1 MSELPP
7 SGQGSGEDP
16 DLDARGVKRPRG
28 PVSRREFLGLAIG
41 LAALV
46 LLALR
51 LVWVQ
56 GMDLTGRAAE
66 AENARLRRES
76 LPALRGQITDRN
88 GSVLARSIQRY
99 DIAVDQTLVQDIVLR
114 HPDGTTENVTVLE
127 TIQNLADILNIS
139 DQEVRDTL
147 DGDANF
153 EYLFRS
159 ATPEQ
164 WNQVQDLQLG
174 YVTAEPVSQ
183 RTYPNGQLGG
193 SVVGFMGGDGDA
205 LAGVELSQDS
215 VLSGEE
221 GSRVFE
227 ISADGV
233 RIPVAPHDEISPV
246 NGAAVELT
254 IDRDVQY
261 YAQEAVAARVKELD
275 AEWGTAVVLRVAD
288 GQVLALADS
297 TMVDP
302 NDPGRTE
309 NEGDYSPRAVAAA
322 VEPGSTEKTLTAAA
336 TIEDGKVEPL
346 SEVPVPAE
354 LTIDGQTFTDSFSHG
369 AEDRTFAGVIAD
381 SMNTGTVEVGSR
393 LSPQQRYDWLKT
405 FGIGEL
411 TGIEIPGETMGLLAD
426 WTAWDTRQQYTVLF
440 GQGLSQSPLRT
451 ATIYQAVANQG
462 VLVEPRVVAATIDTD
477 GTRTPAES
485 PEPRR
490 LVSSETA
497 DKVLEIME
505 SVVTV
510 GGAPEA
516 AVEGYRVGGKSGTAE
531 APGEQGGYDGYTTS
545 FVGMAPMEDPQYVV
559 AVTLQRPQGDV
570 RTIGASGVFSTI
582 MGDVL
587 KHYGVSPSS
596 TPPEGLPKFFGK
608 DEDRNE
614 PPT

>member
-1 MSELPP
+1 MSDPRD
-7 SGQGSGEDP
+7 GEDP
-16 DLDARGVKRPRG
+16 EVQRVVTSRG
-28 PVSRREFLGLAIG
+28 PVNRREFFGLAFG
-41 LAALV
+41 LLALV
-46 LLALR
+46 ALALR

-56 GMDLTGRAAE
+56 GMDLSGRAAG
-66 AENARLRRES
+66 AENARLRSEV
-76 LPALRGQITDRN
+76 LPALRGEIQDRN

-99 DIAVDQTLVQDIVLR
+99 DIAVDQTLVGDISVR
-114 HPDGTTENVTVLE
+114 QPDGTSETITVLDS
-127 TIQNLADILNIS
+127 IQDLADILLIS
-139 DQEVRDTL
+139 DQEVRDAL

-153 EYLFRS
+153 QYLYRA

-164 WNQVQDLQLG
+164 WNAIRELQLG

-193 SVVGFMGGDGDA
+193 SVVGFIGGDDEA
-205 LAGVELSQDS
+205 LAGIELSQND
-215 VLSGEE
+215 VLSGED
-221 GSRVFE
+221 GNRVFE

-233 RIPVAPHDEISPV
+233 RIPVAPQDESS
-246 NGAAVELT
+246 AVDGSTVQLSL
-254 IDRDVQY
+254 DRDVQY

-275 AEWGTAVVLRVAD
+275 AEWGTAVVLRVSD
-288 GQVLALADS
+288 GKVLALADS

-336 TIEDGKVEPL
+336 AIEDGKVEPL

-369 AEDRTFAGVIAD
+369 AEDRTFAGIIAD

-393 LSPQQRYDWLKT
+393 LTAEERHQWLER
-405 FGIGEL
+405 FGIGAA
-411 TGIEIPGETMGLLAD
+411 TGIEIPGETTGLLAD

-440 GQGLSQSPLRT
+440 GQGVSQSPLRT
-451 ATIYQAVANQG
+451 ATIYQAVANGG
-462 VLVEPRVVAATIDTD
+462 VLMEPRILEAVIDPDGNRSTPDPVEPQRVVS
-477 GTRTPAES
+477 E
-485 PEPRR
+485 
-490 LVSSETA
+490 ETA
-497 DKVLEIME
+497 AQVMDIME
-505 SVVTV
+505 TVVTV

-516 AVEGYRVGGKSGTAE
+516 AVDGYRVGGKSGTAE
-531 APGEQGGYDGYTTS
+531 APGDQGGYDGYTTS

-570 RTIGASGVFSTI
+570 RMIGASGVFSQI

-596 TPPEGLPKFFGK
+596 SSSVALPKFFGA

-614 PPT
+614 EADAQ

>member
-1 MSELPP
+1 MSSSSHHPDAMGDPAVETQP
-7 SGQGSGEDP
+7 S
-16 DLDARGVKRPRG
+16 AT
-28 PVSRREFLGLAIG
+28 RREFIGLAIG
-41 LAALV
+41 LFALV

-56 GMDLTGRAAE
+56 GFDLSGRAAS
-66 AENARLRRES
+66 AENARLRQER
-76 LPALRGQITDRN
+76 LPALRGEILDRT
-88 GSVLARSIQRY
+88 GAVMARSIQRY
-99 DIAVDQTLVQDIVLR
+99 DIAVDQTLVQDVILR
-114 HPDGTTENVTVLE
+114 NPDQSTRTVTVLE
-127 TIQNLADILNIS
+127 TIQNLADILHIS
-139 DQEVRDTL
+139 DDDVRDAL
-147 DGDANF
+147 DGEANF
-153 EYLFRS
+153 QYLFRS

-164 WNQVQDLQLG
+164 WNAVRELQLG

-205 LAGVELSQDS
+205 LAGIEMSQND
-215 VLSGEE
+215 VLSGED
-221 GSRVFE
+221 GSRTFE

-233 RIPVAPHDEISPV
+233 RIPVAPQDEVI
-246 NGAAVELT
+246 AVDGGSVHLT
-254 IDRDVQY
+254 LDRDVQY

-275 AEWGTAVVLRVAD
+275 AEWGTAVVLRVSD

-302 NDPGRTE
+302 NEPGRTE

-322 VEPGSTEKTLTAAA
+322 VEPGSTEKTLTASAA
-336 TIEDGKVEPL
+336 IEEGKIEPL

-354 LTIDGQTFTDSFSHG
+354 LTIDGQTFTDSFTHE

-381 SMNTGTVEVGSR
+381 SMNTGTVEVGSK
-393 LSPQQRYDWLKT
+393 LSPEQRHTWLKN
-405 FGIGEL
+405 FGIGDL

-451 ATIYQAVANQG
+451 ATIYQTVANDG
-462 VLVEPRVVAATIDTD
+462 VLVEPRVVLSTTD
-477 GTRTPAES
+477 ADGNTTPSPA

-490 LVSSETA
+490 VISSETA
-497 DKVLEIME
+497 AQVLEIME
-505 SVVTV
+505 TVVTV

-531 APGEQGGYDGYTTS
+531 APGDQGGYDGYTTS

-559 AVTLQRPQGDV
+559 AVTLQRPKGDV
-570 RTIGASGVFSTI
+570 RTIGASGVFSRI

-587 KHYGVSPSS
+587 KHYGVSPS
-596 TPPEGLPKFFGK
+596 TTQPVALDKFFGQ
-608 DEDRNE
+608 DADRNE
-614 PPT
+614 ENRG

>member
-1 MSELPP
+1 MSSSSEHPDATD
-7 SGQGSGEDP
+7 DP
-16 DLDARGVKRPRG
+16 QLGMQRPA
-28 PVSRREFLGLAIG
+28 SRREFIGLAIG
-41 LAALV
+41 LFALV

-56 GMDLTGRAAE
+56 GFDLSGRAAS
-66 AENARLRRES
+66 AENARLRQER
-76 LPALRGQITDRN
+76 LPALRGEIVDRT
-88 GSVLARSIQRY
+88 GAVMARSIQRY
-99 DIAVDQTLVQDIVLR
+99 DIAVDQTLVQDIIMR
-114 HPDGTTENVTVLE
+114 NPDGTTRTVSVLE
-127 TIQNLADILNIS
+127 TIQNLADILHIS
-139 DQEVRDTL
+139 DDDVRDAL

-153 EYLFRS
+153 QYLFRS

-164 WNQVQDLQLG
+164 WNAVRELQLG

-183 RTYPNGQLGG
+183 RSYPNGQLGG

-205 LAGVELSQDS
+205 LAGIELSQND
-215 VLSGEE
+215 VLSGED
-221 GSRVFE
+221 GSRTFE

-233 RIPVAPHDEISPV
+233 RIPVAPQDEVS
-246 NGAAVELT
+246 AVDGGSVQLT

-275 AEWGTAVVLRVAD
+275 AEWGTAVVLRVSD

-302 NDPGRTE
+302 NEPGRTE

-322 VEPGSTEKTLTAAA
+322 VEPGSTEKTLTASAA
-336 TIEDGKVEPL
+336 IEEGKAEPL

-354 LTIDGQTFTDSFSHG
+354 LTIDGQTFTDSFNHG
-369 AEDRTFAGVIAD
+369 AEDRTFAGIVAD

-393 LSPQQRYDWLKT
+393 LSPEQRHTWLKN
-405 FGIGEL
+405 FGIGDL

-440 GQGLSQSPLRT
+440 GHGLSQSPLRT
-451 ATIYQAVANQG
+451 ATIYQTVANDG
-462 VLVEPRVVAATIDTD
+462 VLVEPRVVLSTTDATGNT
-477 GTRTPAES
+477 TQAPT

-490 LVSSETA
+490 VISSETA
-497 DKVLEIME
+497 AQVLEIME
-505 SVVTV
+505 TVVTV
-510 GGAPEA
+510 GGAPDA

-531 APGEQGGYDGYTTS
+531 APGDQGGYDGYTTS

-559 AVTLQRPQGDV
+559 AVTLQRPKGDV
-570 RTIGASGVFSTI
+570 RTIGASGVFSRI

-587 KHYGVSPSS
+587 KHYGVSPS
-596 TPPEGLPKFFGK
+596 TTEPVALDKFFGK
-608 DEDRNE
+608 DADRNDE
-614 PPT
+614 NRD

>member
-1 MSELPP
+1 MSTSSEN
-7 SGQGSGEDP
+7 P
-16 DLDARGVKRPRG
+16 DAVNDAQLNLQRPA
-28 PVSRREFLGLAIG
+28 SRREFLGLAIG
-41 LAALV
+41 LFALV

-56 GMDLTGRAAE
+56 GFDISGRAAS
-66 AENARLRRES
+66 AENARLRQES
-76 LPALRGQITDRN
+76 LPALRGEILDRN
-88 GSVLARSIQRY
+88 GAVMARSIQRY
-99 DIAVDQTLVQDIVLR
+99 DIAVDQTLVQDITMR
-114 HPDGTTENVTVLE
+114 NPDGSTRTVSVLE
-127 TIQNLADILNIS
+127 TIQNLADILHMP
-139 DQEVRDTL
+139 DDEVRDAL

-153 EYLFRS
+153 QYVSRS

-164 WNQVQDLQLG
+164 WNAVRDLQLG

-205 LAGVELSQDS
+205 LAGIELSQND
-215 VLSGEE
+215 VLSGED
-221 GSRVFE
+221 GNRTFE

-233 RIPVAPHDEISPV
+233 RIPVAPQDEVS
-246 NGAAVELT
+246 AVDGGSVQLSL
-254 IDRDVQY
+254 DRDVQY

-275 AEWGTAVVLRVAD
+275 AEWGTAVVLRVSD
-288 GQVLALADS
+288 GQVLALADA

-336 TIEDGKVEPL
+336 ALEEGKIEPL

-369 AEDRTFAGVIAD
+369 AEDRTFAGIIAD
-381 SMNTGTVEVGSR
+381 SMNTGTVEVGKQ
-393 LSPQQRYDWLKT
+393 LTPEQRHAWLKN
-405 FGIGEL
+405 FGIGDL

-451 ATIYQAVANQG
+451 ATIYQAVANDG
-462 VLVEPRVVAATIDTD
+462 VLVEPRVVLSTTDVDGNTTPGAT
-477 GTRTPAES
+477 A
-485 PEPRR
+485 EPRR
-490 LVSSETA
+490 VVSSETA
-497 DKVLEIME
+497 AQVLEILE

-510 GGAPEA
+510 GGAPDA
-516 AVEGYRVGGKSGTAE
+516 AVDGYRVGGKSGTAE
-531 APGEQGGYDGYTTS
+531 APSDQGGFDGFTTS

-570 RTIGASGVFSTI
+570 RTIGASGVFSQI

-587 KHYGVSPSS
+587 KHYGVSPS
-596 TPPEGLPKFFGK
+596 TTQPVALDKFFGK
-608 DEDRNE
+608 DADRNE
-614 PPT
+614 QNSA

>member
-1 MSELPP
+1 MSTSSEN
-7 SGQGSGEDP
+7 P
-16 DLDARGVKRPRG
+16 DAVNDAQLNLQRPA
-28 PVSRREFLGLAIG
+28 SRREFLGLAIG
-41 LAALV
+41 LFALV

-56 GMDLTGRAAE
+56 GFDISGRAAS
-66 AENARLRRES
+66 AENARLRQES
-76 LPALRGQITDRN
+76 LPALRGEILDRN
-88 GSVLARSIQRY
+88 GAVMARSIQRY
-99 DIAVDQTLVQDIVLR
+99 DIAVDQTLVQDITMR
-114 HPDGTTENVTVLE
+114 NPDGSTRTVSVLE
-127 TIQNLADILNIS
+127 TIQNLADILHMP
-139 DQEVRDTL
+139 DDEVRAAL

-153 EYLFRS
+153 QYVSRS

-164 WNQVQDLQLG
+164 WNAVRDLQLG

-205 LAGVELSQDS
+205 LAGIELSQND
-215 VLSGEE
+215 VLSGED
-221 GSRVFE
+221 GNRTFE

-233 RIPVAPHDEISPV
+233 RIPVAPQDEVS
-246 NGAAVELT
+246 AVDGGSVQLSL
-254 IDRDVQY
+254 DRDVQY

-275 AEWGTAVVLRVAD
+275 AEWGTAVVLRVSD
-288 GQVLALADS
+288 GQVLALADA

-336 TIEDGKVEPL
+336 ALEEGKIEPL

-369 AEDRTFAGVIAD
+369 AEDRTFAGIIAD
-381 SMNTGTVEVGSR
+381 SMNTGTVEVGKQ
-393 LSPQQRYDWLKT
+393 LTPEQRHAWLKN
-405 FGIGEL
+405 FGIGDL

-451 ATIYQAVANQG
+451 ATIYQAVANDG
-462 VLVEPRVVAATIDTD
+462 VLVEPRVVLSTTDVDGNTTPGAT
-477 GTRTPAES
+477 A
-485 PEPRR
+485 EPRR
-490 LVSSETA
+490 VVSSETA
-497 DKVLEIME
+497 AQVLEILE

-510 GGAPEA
+510 GGAPDA
-516 AVEGYRVGGKSGTAE
+516 AVDGYRVGGKSGTAE
-531 APGEQGGYDGYTTS
+531 APSDQGGFDGFTTS

-570 RTIGASGVFSTI
+570 RTIGASGVFSQI

-587 KHYGVSPSS
+587 KHYGVSPS
-596 TPPEGLPKFFGK
+596 TTQPVALDKFFGK
-608 DEDRNE
+608 DAERNE
-614 PPT
+614 QNSA